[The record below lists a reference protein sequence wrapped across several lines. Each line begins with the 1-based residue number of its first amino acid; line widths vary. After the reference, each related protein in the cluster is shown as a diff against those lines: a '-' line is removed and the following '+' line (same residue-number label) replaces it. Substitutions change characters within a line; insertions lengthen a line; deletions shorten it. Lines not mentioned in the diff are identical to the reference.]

1 MFETIESLRNKLKN
15 IQNIINSHTKI
26 NAALHISNII
36 LMGGSAG
43 YSGSYSEEFEKLSK
57 IALDN
62 VSKEIKQII
71 YDEMSRIV
79 SDALK
84 EK

>member
-15 IQNIINSHTKI
+15 IQNIINKHTKI
-26 NAALHISNII
+26 NAALHISNTI
-36 LMGGSAG
+36 LMEGSAG

-62 VSKEIKQII
+62 VSKEIKKII
-71 YDEMSRIV
+71 YDEMARIV

-84 EK
+84 EE